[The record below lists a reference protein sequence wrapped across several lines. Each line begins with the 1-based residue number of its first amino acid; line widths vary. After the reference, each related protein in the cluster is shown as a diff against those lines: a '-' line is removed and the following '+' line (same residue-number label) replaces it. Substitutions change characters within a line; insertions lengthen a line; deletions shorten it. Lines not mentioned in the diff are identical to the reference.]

1 MSAPSASDT
10 GVVKTQRRAT
20 TPIAGAI
27 AGILFAVLFGVS
39 VTIMNNTMA
48 DVATDTGA
56 WLHSDSGQFKLALG
70 LIPFAGLF
78 FLWFIAVAR
87 ERLGRFEDQFFAT
100 VFLGSGLLF
109 LAMVFA
115 AAASAGALAAA
126 YAKAPATFAASSTY
140 LYGREVVAQIFAVYA
155 LKMAAVFLLSQ
166 ATLWLR
172 TKVMPKWMAL
182 RHLRRGARAALRLHA
197 GRLDHPDL
205 PGVGVHGQRVHPG
218 DASRRWRAASRTP
231 PAREKGD
238 DRGCRLEREGAA
250 RRR

>member
-1 MSAPSASDT
+1 MNAPAAIDV
-10 GVVKTQRRAT
+10 GVVKVQRRAT

-39 VTIMNNTMA
+39 VTIMNNAMA
-48 DVATDTGA
+48 NAATATGA
-56 WLHSDSGQFKLALG
+56 WLQTDSERFKLALS

-87 ERLGRFEDQFFAT
+87 ERLGRFEDQFFST

-126 YAKAPATFAASSTY
+126 YAESPATFAASSTY

-172 TKVMPKWMAL
+172 TRVMPKWMAL
-182 RHLRRGARAALRLHA
+182 LTYVVALVLLFVFTQAAWVILIFPAWVLMVSVYILVANLA
-197 GRLDHPDL
+197 GGRTA
-205 PGVGVHGQRVHPG
+205 PG
-218 DASRRWRAASRTP
+218 
-231 PAREKGD
+231 E
-238 DRGCRLEREGAA
+238 L
-250 RRR
+250 